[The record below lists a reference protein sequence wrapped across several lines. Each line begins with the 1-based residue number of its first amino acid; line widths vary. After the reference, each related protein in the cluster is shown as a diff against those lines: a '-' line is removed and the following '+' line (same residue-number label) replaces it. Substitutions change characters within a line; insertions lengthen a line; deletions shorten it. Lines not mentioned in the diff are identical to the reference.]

1 MPFESARKAGRGFSS
16 HTGKCIG
23 LAALIL
29 FFGCENLQN
38 AVANG
43 DTRTISFHHLH
54 TGEDL
59 TITYKKNGR
68 YDEAAMQKIN
78 WELRDWRR
86 DEAIKMDPHLIDL
99 VWEAQ
104 RESGGKAPIQV
115 VCGYRSPATNAMLR
129 AKTRGVA
136 KFSQHMLG
144 KAMDFYLSDVP
155 LAKLREVGLKLERGG
170 VGYYPTSGS
179 PFVHLDTGNV
189 RHWPKVSRE
198 YLAKIFPDGK
208 TVHIPADGRPMPG
221 YQQAL
226 AEIKARGDHNVS
238 SITMASAS
246 ETAPMASGDAVKK
259 FFAKIFGRKDESG
272 DDEETQITTVA
283 TRPVQVEEAKPASH
297 AKPHAVA
304 AANIPL
310 PRARPNAEIAA
321 LTAKPA
327 KEPVQVASLDDRAP
341 LPPEI
346 TGTPAQSLALGYA
359 PDSIFSP
366 RAISA
371 APDPMISV
379 SEPRPQPQP
388 APRRTSAPV
397 HTEKASAPER
407 KTVAVETYADAAQ
420 PPASLMDNRM
430 MQFAAELHRQD
441 PAIAMMLAA
450 PGRVTIRSEFAAAP
464 EQPALSRFAGPAVV
478 ALPTVFFGQSAMLS
492 PNRVTRAD

>member
-1 MPFESARKAGRGFSS
+1 MPLHIARNTGLSLIS

-23 LAALIL
+23 LAALI
-29 FFGCENLQN
+29 FFFACENLQN

-68 YDEAAMQKIN
+68 YDDAAMQKIN
-78 WELRDWRR
+78 WILRDWRR
-86 DEAIKMDPHLIDL
+86 DEATKMDPHLIDL

-155 LAKLREVGLKLERGG
+155 LAKLREVGLRLERGG

-179 PFVHLDTGNV
+179 PFVHLDTGNI
-189 RHWPKVSRE
+189 RHWPKISRE
-198 YLAKIFPDGK
+198 LLAKIFPDGK

-226 AEIKARGDHNVS
+226 AEIKARGDHNVN
-238 SITMASAS
+238 SISMASAGD
-246 ETAPMASGDAVKK
+246 TAPMASGDAVKK
-259 FFAKIFGRKDESG
+259 YFAKIFGKKDESG
-272 DDEETQITTVA
+272 DDEEPQITTVA
-283 TRPVQVEEAKPASH
+283 ARPVQADEQPSH
-297 AKPHAVA
+297 ARKAHAVA
-304 AANIPL
+304 AADVPM
-310 PRARPNAEIAA
+310 PPVRPIAEIAA
-321 LTAKPA
+321 LTTKPT
-327 KEPVQVASLDDRAP
+327 KEPVQVASLNDNAP

-346 TGTPAQSLALGYA
+346 TGAPREGLALGYA

-371 APDPMISV
+371 APDPVISV
-379 SEPRPQPQP
+379 PEPRPQPQA
-388 APRRTSAPV
+388 APRRVSAPAPL
-397 HTEKASAPER
+397 ESARKPER
-407 KTVAVETYADAAQ
+407 KTVAAETYADAAHA
-420 PPASLMDNRM
+420 PASLMDNRM
-430 MQFAAELHRQD
+430 MQFAAGELHRQN

-450 PGRVTIRSEFAAAP
+450 PERVTIRSEFAAAP

-492 PNRVTRAD
+492 PHRVTRAD